1 MSPKKIYLLV
11 EPSFMIPVWYSKSI
25 DGLKR
30 RASHQKKL
38 VLHINSADEIEES
51 DVRAVAIVGTSDDW
65 TRGVIKQ
72 LHERHIRPILI
83 GTVPNKFGEDV
94 SGTRYSSKESIE
106 AMMVYFCHY
115 NRRRMAL
122 VGINGN
128 ASNDMDKRDAF
139 LTTAQAMDLPVS
151 QNDVFFKEPL
161 SYNMTERFLDHMDR
175 YDGVICSNDYM
186 AAYIMDYA
194 SRNGV
199 RVPEDL
205 FVAGLGD
212 IMLCQYTTP
221 TLTSATRFYF
231 ETGEQVYDIWEQLN
245 ENSNITSIVTTVQC
259 RIIVR
264 GSTGF
269 SPLPELPV
277 SFRTELDDPCAKES
291 EALAATRAIRAL
303 ENCLSQ
309 CNKLDMDIVRG
320 LLNNVNLEALAE
332 QLYISGGTVRYRLK
346 KIYASANVSTKSE
359 FVELFRHYIHDDA
372 IFERFSQEF

>member
-11 EPSFMIPVWYSKSI
+11 EPSFMIPVWYSQSI

-38 VLHINSADEIEES
+38 LQHINSVDEIDED
-51 DVRAVAIVGTSDDW
+51 DVRAVTIVGTSDKW
-65 TRGVIKQ
+65 TRDVICQ
-72 LHERHIRPILI
+72 MREREIRPILI

-106 AMMVYFCHY
+106 AMMYYFYCY

-128 ASNDMDKRDAF
+128 ASNDVNKQDAF
-139 LTTAQAMDLPVS
+139 LLTAHLLDLPIS
-151 QNDVFFKEPL
+151 QNDIYYKEPV
-161 SYNMTERFLDHMDR
+161 SYNMTKRFLDQIDR
-175 YDGVICSNDYM
+175 YDGVICSNDYI
-186 AAYIMDYA
+186 ATHVLDYA
-194 SRNGV
+194 VRNGV

-221 TLTSATRFYF
+221 TLTSATRFYY

-245 ENSNITSIVTTVQC
+245 QNKNVTSIVTTVQC

-269 SPLPELPV
+269 SPLPDLPAN
-277 SFRTELDDPCAKES
+277 FRVEHKDLREQDD
-291 EALAATRAIRAL
+291 EAQIAIRAIRAL

-309 CNKLDMDIVRG
+309 CNKLDLDIVRG

-346 KIYASANVSTKSE
+346 KIYAAANVSTKSE
-359 FVELFRHYIHDDA
+359 FVELFRQYIHDSA
-372 IFERFSQEF
+372 IFGRFSEDQ